1 MSVNLTAFSLSQKI
15 AEGTLSE
22 IITTIK
28 CKTDISEPV
37 FIFNDKTGT
46 RIEVNFEFANASIL
60 AMTLQ
65 AYPELKPP
73 ADVQDL
79 PLVEKSRGRPK
90 LGVVAKEIT
99 LLPRQWEW
107 LSTQPGGASA
117 TIRRLVDEAKKL
129 GADEDNLR
137 RKTEAAYKFLSE
149 IGGNL
154 PNYEESLRALFANQQ
169 AAFKKMSATWPNDIR
184 QYALKL
190 AF

>member
-28 CKTDISEPV
+28 GKTDISEPV

-169 AAFKKMSATWPNDIR
+169 AAFKKMSVTWPNDIR